1 MLPKSEHRKVEG
13 RRNFS
18 IKANKR
24 MYGTTQSNEITDS
37 TERDRNTKASMAQMQ
52 ACNDDDRDETRTVE
66 SSANQA
72 T

>member
-1 MLPKSEHRKVEG
+1 
-13 RRNFS
+13 
-18 IKANKR
+18 